1 MCVRISRTD
10 HLILNNQPGK
20 FILGKDYSISQQ
32 VLIAYSSSS
41 MGGTYEFSPD
51 DFGISLLLVCKSSFV
66 GVSTVVGDPV
76 VSGSLYFD

>member
-1 MCVRISRTD
+1 
-10 HLILNNQPGK
+10 
-20 FILGKDYSISQQ
+20 
-32 VLIAYSSSS
+32 

-66 GVSTVVGDPV
+66 GVSTGVGHPV